1 MCKAFA
7 SKTDADSDN
16 EGEQKSDDLVER
28 KTRVRFH
35 VGAEK
40 ETSNAESENSENAEQ
55 SPSDVV
61 PVINIIPPDDEE
73 HQPEEHDT
81 KIGDSAEQA
90 SAKPST
96 NASTDVAADGSTSPT
111 GGRSSTKTD
120 IRKRITTSSPNLMR
134 SSPLPANGK
143 KKGMPGKN
151 GQKPPAVSSS
161 DGAKKMATA
170 GSNKAQLKRTNSD
183 RNLQKQQSVQASA
196 TQSSSPSSTA
206 KK

>member
-7 SKTDADSDN
+7 SKTDEDSDN

-35 VGAEK
+35 VGGEK
-40 ETSNAESENSENAEQ
+40 ETSNEEPENSDNAKQ

-96 NASTDVAADGSTSPT
+96 NPVTDVASYLSLYHPT
-111 GGRSSTKTD
+111 TKNISRRIT
-120 IRKRITTSSPNLMR
+120 IRKAATVRNRRLPNPRQIPQRTSRR
-134 SSPLPANGK
+134 SCH
-143 KKGMPGKN
+143 
-151 GQKPPAVSSS
+151 
-161 DGAKKMATA
+161 
-170 GSNKAQLKRTNSD
+170 
-183 RNLQKQQSVQASA
+183 
-196 TQSSSPSSTA
+196 
-206 KK
+206 